1 MEHLFDYL
9 GFLARVATVVV
20 AILIVMSSIAALA
33 IKRQRQGTGHLEIR
47 KLNEHF
53 QDLKYGMQEALIPA
67 SLVRKTRKQEEKARR
82 AADKAAAKSLRNA
95 PESER
100 RSRVFVLDCEGDV
113 QASAVKQLREEITAI
128 LTTATSEDEIL
139 VRLESPGGLVHGYGL
154 AASQLA
160 RVRDQGVP

>member
-33 IKRQRQGTGHLEIR
+33 IKRQQQGTGHLEIR

-67 SLVRKTRKQEEKARR
+67 SLVRKTR
-82 AADKAAAKSLRNA
+82 
-95 PESER
+95 
-100 RSRVFVLDCEGDV
+100 
-113 QASAVKQLREEITAI
+113 
-128 LTTATSEDEIL
+128 
-139 VRLESPGGLVHGYGL
+139 
-154 AASQLA
+154 
-160 RVRDQGVP
+160 